1 MTRRRR
7 INKKWRAPARDLF
20 IQCDGDIERC
30 KAAFKE
36 QYGSVMAILTI
47 LQILITLWELWNSKG
62 IRTPTYTPYEGEPE
76 WVDQD
81 DEVE

>member
-7 INKKWRAPARDLF
+7 INKKWRAPARDIY

-30 KAAFKE
+30 KAAFKQE
-36 QYGSVMAILTI
+36 YGSAIAILTI
-47 LQILITLWELWNSKG
+47 LQILIALWELWNSKG
-62 IRTPTYTPYEGEPE
+62 IKTPTYNPSDEEPE
-76 WVDQD
+76 WVDE